1 MGTSPNEPQPKRPC
15 DLTEVTADGE
25 RVTSSE
31 LLRGRQQIEIEHGGE
46 LYRLRVTKAG
56 KLILTK

>member
-1 MGTSPNEPQPKRPC
+1 MESSQNQSQPKRPY
-15 DLTEVTADGE
+15 DLASASASVG
-25 RVTSSE
+25 RITSLQ
-31 LLRGRQQIEIEHGGE
+31 LLQGRQQVEIEHGGE

>member
-1 MGTSPNEPQPKRPC
+1 MESSQNQPQPRRPY
-15 DLTEVTADGE
+15 DLAGASAAAG
-25 RVTSSE
+25 RITSTE
-31 LLRGRQQIEIEHGGE
+31 LLQGRQQVEIEHGGE